1 MSSTKDVKQ
10 YCQLAIANE
19 PDEWFCCIFLNNQHQ
34 LITFE
39 KLFRCTVGHTNVHP
53 RVILRRALEL
63 NSAALILVH
72 NHPSGSTRP
81 STSDINITKKL
92 TTLLSEIDVRVL
104 DHLIVTTSTV
114 TSMADL
120 GLLPALVFS
129 SVRMPSQNLAPS
141 FSDNHMP
148 SNSLWPSAFTPSA
161 K

>member
-1 MSSTKDVKQ
+1 MTYRYTTKENSIINSAIKILKYRVCESECMSSTKDVKQ

-19 PDEWFCCIFLNNQHQ
+19 PDEWFCCLFLNNQHQ

-39 KLFRCTVGHTNVHP
+39 KLFRGTVDHANVHP

-72 NHPSGSTRP
+72 NHPSGSTTP

-120 GLLPALVFS
+120 SLLPA
-129 SVRMPSQNLAPS
+129 
-141 FSDNHMP
+141 
-148 SNSLWPSAFTPSA
+148 
-161 K
+161 